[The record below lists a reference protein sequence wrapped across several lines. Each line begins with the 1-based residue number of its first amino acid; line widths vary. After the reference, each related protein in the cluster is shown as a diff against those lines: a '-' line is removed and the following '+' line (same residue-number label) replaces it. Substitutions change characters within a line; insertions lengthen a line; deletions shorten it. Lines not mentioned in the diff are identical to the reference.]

1 MTGDDQT
8 VVGDSDAP
16 KPEGT
21 GQSAAARG
29 GSAARAIDSA
39 PSGTAA
45 TAGALE
51 HAGDTVGPYKLLS
64 LVGEG
69 GFGTV
74 WLAERREPF
83 VQRVALKLIKP
94 GMDSKAVLGRFEQE
108 RQALA
113 VMNHPGIARVLDG
126 GLTPAGRPY
135 FAMEYVKGEP
145 ITEFCDRLKLGI
157 EDRLKLFEQACEAIQ
172 HAHLKGI
179 VHRDIKPGN
188 ILAFAVEGEGPR
200 LKVIDFGVA
209 KAMSHAMTAQT
220 VFTETGQMIGTPEYM
235 SPEQADPSASD
246 IDTRSDI
253 YSLGVLLYELLTGA
267 LPFEPSELR
276 SKAYRE
282 IQRIL
287 QEDDPP
293 SPSARLSTI
302 VTKDRDRASRIE
314 RVRGGLATRDLVGRL
329 RGELE
334 WIPLKAMRKEP
345 QHRYQSAMALAE
357 DVRNYLDGK
366 PLVAAPESRAY
377 RLRKMVR
384 RNRALAVGTT
394 AVAAS
399 LVVGLGLAT
408 WQWREAVAAK
418 ESAQLSQREATEV
431 KDFVLDALVASD
443 PKQGGNRDVTVR
455 EAMAKAAAR
464 LESGAL
470 RDQPEVEASLQLAIG
485 IVLAGAGDLD
495 GAMPLLKAC
504 VATRE
509 RVLGPDHPDV
519 AQALGNMASVLEY
532 LGREADAEAMHRR
545 ALAIREQ
552 ALGPDHVDVAGSLN
566 SLGGVLWVRG
576 QRDEGMRYLERA
588 LDIRVRALGENH
600 QAVGNTLNNI
610 AVLAIKSGDQARGE
624 EFLRRALAVQEASL
638 EPDHADLASPIANL
652 AYLCDDLGRHADA
665 EALGRRAVAIRE
677 KALGPDHPDTIIAV
691 SNLAWSLKE
700 QGKREEALACYRR
713 ALPVF
718 EATLGPNHA
727 QVMKTRARIAELEGV
742 VPPAPAP

>member
-1 MTGDDQT
+1 MTGDDRT
-8 VVGDSDAP
+8 VVGGSDAP
-16 KPEGT
+16 EPVGSGVQKVAR
-21 GQSAAARG
+21 SA
-29 GSAARAIDSA
+29 GSRAIDSA
-39 PSGTAA
+39 P
-45 TAGALE
+45 AGATVAAGSLE
-51 HAGDTVGPYKLLS
+51 QAGDQVGPYKLLS
-64 LVGEG
+64 VIGEG

-145 ITEFCDRLKLGI
+145 VTDFCDRLKLGI
-157 EDRLKLFEQACEAIQ
+157 EDRLRVFEQACEAIQ

-209 KAMSHAMTAQT
+209 KAMSHAMTAHT

-302 VTKDRDRASRIE
+302 VTKDRDRASRID
-314 RVRGGLATRDLVGRL
+314 RVRGGMGTGALAQRL

-345 QHRYQSAMALAE
+345 QHRYQSAMTLAE
-357 DVRNYLDGK
+357 DVRNYLEGR
-366 PLVAAPESRAY
+366 PLVAAPESRSY
-377 RLRKMVR
+377 RLRKLVR
-384 RNRALAVGTT
+384 RNRALAVGTA

-408 WQWREAVAAK
+408 WQWREAVAERDAA
-418 ESAQLSQREATEV
+418 ESARADAERRRVEATSI
-431 KDFVLDALVASD
+431 KDLMVSSLVSAD
-443 PKQGGNRDVTVR
+443 PRGGGDRDFTVR
-455 EAMAKAAAR
+455 EAMMQAVDDLKG
-464 LESGAL
+464 GAL
-470 RDQPEVEASLQLAIG
+470 KDAP
-485 IVLAGAGDLD
+485 GA
-495 GAMPLLKAC
+495 
-504 VATRE
+504 
-509 RVLGPDHPDV
+509 RVLIKMTI
-519 AQALGNMASVLEY
+519 AQVLQQRSQDLRVALGLE
-532 LGREADAEAMHRR
+532 LE
-545 ALAIREQ
+545 ALAE
-552 ALGPDHVDVAGSLN
+552 
-566 SLGGVLWVRG
+566 
-576 QRDEGMRYLERA
+576 LEAWDMSQVNDRS
-588 LDIRVRALGENH
+588 II
-600 QAVGNTLNNI
+600 LNNI
-610 AVLAIKSGDQARGE
+610 ATLHQNLGELADAERC
-624 EFLRRALAVQEASL
+624 LRRAIEIQEDRPTPNEAEVLTCKRNLAGVLQDQGRFDEARVMYEQVLEGRLRLFGEQSRQVAMAANALASL
-638 EPDHADLASPIANL
+638 HRDQGRNDVALGLKQREVAIWSALLPADHPQLLIAKIDSGELLRLLGRLDEADALISPSVPLVEAKLGMGDPYTQRSLEFLANL
-652 AYLCDDLGRHADA
+652 LRSQGKPDEADA
-665 EALGRRAVAIRE
+665 ILARV
-677 KALGPDHPDTIIAV
+677 KAARVP
-691 SNLAWSLKE
+691 
-700 QGKREEALACYRR
+700 
-713 ALPVF
+713 
-718 EATLGPNHA
+718 A
-727 QVMKTRARIAELEGV
+727 Q
-742 VPPAPAP
+742 PSP

>member
-1 MTGDDQT
+1 MTPDDTQLTPGSGPFDGVPGAGGVERPGD
-8 VVGDSDAP
+8 
-16 KPEGT
+16 E
-21 GQSAAARG
+21 
-29 GSAARAIDSA
+29 
-39 PSGTAA
+39 
-45 TAGALE
+45 
-51 HAGDTVGPYKLLS
+51 VGPYKLVSQL
-64 LVGEG
+64 GEG

-74 WLAERREPF
+74 WLAERRQPF
-83 VQRVALKLIKP
+83 VQRVALKIVKP
-94 GMDSKAVLGRFEQE
+94 GMDSKAVVARFEQE
-108 RQALA
+108 RQSLA
-113 VMNHPGIARVLDG
+113 VMAHPGIARVLDG
-126 GLTPAGRPY
+126 GLTPKGRPY
-135 FAMEYVKGEP
+135 FVMEYVRGKP
-145 ITEFCDRLKLGI
+145 ITQFADERRLSLRDRL
-157 EDRLKLFEQACEAIQ
+157 RLFVQVCEAVQ

-179 VHRDIKPGN
+179 IHRDLKPTN
-188 ILAFAVEGEGPR
+188 ILAFDVEGGEPSV
-200 LKVIDFGVA
+200 KVIDFGVA
-209 KAMSHAMTAQT
+209 KATQSGQAMQT

-235 SPEQADPSASD
+235 SPEQADPTGED
-246 IDTRSDI
+246 IDTRSDV
-253 YSLGVLLYELLTGA
+253 YSLGVVLYELLSGLTP
-267 LPFEPSELR
+267 LDPRELR
-276 SKAYRE
+276 AKAYRE
-282 IQRIL
+282 QQRLIAEL
-287 QEDDPP
+287 DPP
-293 SPSARLSTI
+293 TPSTRLST
-302 VTKDRDRASRIE
+302 V
-314 RVRGGLATRDLVGRL
+314 ATRDTQLAARIGDSRREPLPALVRSL
-329 RGELE
+329 RRELE
-334 WIPLKAMRKEP
+334 WIPLKAMRRER
-345 QHRYQSAMALAE
+345 QERYQSATDLAR

-366 PLVAAPESRAY
+366 PLVAGPESSAY
-377 RLRKMVR
+377 RVRKFVR
-384 RNRALAVGTT
+384 RHRGAVLTGSL
-394 AVAAS
+394 VAAS
-399 LVVGLGLAT
+399 LLAGLGLAT

-455 EAMAKAAAR
+455 EAMAKAAAK
-464 LESGAL
+464 LESGTL

-495 GAMPLLKAC
+495 GALPLLKAC

-509 RVLGPDHPDV
+509 RALGPDHPDV

-552 ALGPDHVDVAGSLN
+552 ALGPDHVDVAGSLK

-576 QRDEGMRYLERA
+576 QRDEGIRCLERA

-610 AVLAIKSGDQARGE
+610 AVLAIKSGDAARGE

-638 EPDHADLASPIANL
+638 APDHPDLASPIANL

-718 EATLGPNHA
+718 EATLGPGHA
-727 QVMKTRARIAELEGV
+727 QVTKTRARIAELEGAAASGSA
-742 VPPAPAP
+742 AP

>member
-1 MTGDDQT
+1 MTGDDRT
-8 VVGDSDAP
+8 VVGGSDAP
-16 KPEGT
+16 KPDGT
-21 GQSAAARG
+21 GQPAASAR

-39 PSGTAA
+39 PSGSTAA
-45 TAGALE
+45 TGSVE
-51 HAGDTVGPYKLLS
+51 QAGDQVGPYKLLS

-113 VMNHPGIARVLDG
+113 DMNHPGIARVLDG
-126 GLTPAGRPY
+126 GLTPAGRPF

-145 ITEFCDRLKLGI
+145 VTAFCDRLKLGI
-157 EDRLKLFEQACEAIQ
+157 EERLKLFEQACEAIQ

-209 KAMSHAMTAQT
+209 KAMSHAMTAHT

-253 YSLGVLLYELLTGA
+253 YSLGVLLYELLSGA

-282 IQRIL
+282 IQRII

-314 RVRGGLATRDLVGRL
+314 RVRGGVATRDLVGRL

-366 PLVAAPESRAY
+366 PLVAAPESRAS

-384 RNRALAVGTT
+384 RNRALAIGTA

-408 WQWREAVAAK
+408 WQWREAVRERDAAEVAK
-418 ESAQLSQREATEV
+418 GEAERRRAEATGI
-431 KDFVLDALVASD
+431 KDLMVSSLVSAD
-443 PKQGGNRDVTVR
+443 PRGGGDRDFTVR
-455 EAMAKAAAR
+455 EAMLQAVEDLKG
-464 LESGAL
+464 GAL
-470 RDQPEVEASLQLAIG
+470 KESP
-485 IVLAGAGDLD
+485 GA
-495 GAMPLLKAC
+495 
-504 VATRE
+504 
-509 RVLGPDHPDV
+509 RVLIKMTI
-519 AQALGNMASVLEY
+519 AQVLQQRNQDLRLALGLE
-532 LGREADAEAMHRR
+532 LE
-545 ALAIREQ
+545 ALAELE
-552 ALGPDHVDVAGSLN
+552 AWDMTKVDD
-566 SLGGVLWVRG
+566 R
-576 QRDEGMRYLERA
+576 
-588 LDIRVRALGENH
+588 III
-600 QAVGNTLNNI
+600 LNNI
-610 AVLAIKSGDQARGE
+610 ATLHQNLGE
-624 EFLRRALAVQEASL
+624 LSDAERCLRRAIELNRSLSDPDEAGLLTCQRNLAGILHDQDKFDEARALYEQVLEGRLRLFGEQSRQVAMAVNALASL
-638 EPDHADLASPIANL
+638 HGDQNRHDQALQFKLREIAIWSALLPADHPQLLLAKADAGEILRILKQLDEADAMLTSAVPAIEAKLGMGDPYTQRALEFLANL
-652 AYLCDDLGRHADA
+652 RQA
-665 EALGRRAVAIRE
+665 
-677 KALGPDHPDTIIAV
+677 
-691 SNLAWSLKE
+691 
-700 QGKREEALACYRR
+700 QGKTDEAAAILERVKA
-713 ALPVF
+713 
-718 EATLGPNHA
+718 
-727 QVMKTRARIAELEGV
+727 AR
-742 VPPAPAP
+742 APAPTP

>member
-1 MTGDDQT
+1 MTGDDRT
-8 VVGDSDAP
+8 VVGGSDAP
-16 KPEGT
+16 KPDGT
-21 GQSAAARG
+21 GQPAASAR

-39 PSGTAA
+39 PSGSTAA
-45 TAGALE
+45 TGSVE
-51 HAGDTVGPYKLLS
+51 QAGDQVGPYKLLS

-126 GLTPAGRPY
+126 GLTPAGRPF

-145 ITEFCDRLKLGI
+145 VTEFCDRLKLGI
-157 EDRLKLFEQACEAIQ
+157 EERLKLFEQACEAIQ

-209 KAMSHAMTAQT
+209 KAMSHAMTAHT

-253 YSLGVLLYELLTGA
+253 YSLGVLLYELLSGA

-282 IQRIL
+282 IQRII

-302 VTKDRDRASRIE
+302 VTRDRDRASRIE
-314 RVRGGLATRDLVGRL
+314 RVRGGVATRELVSRL

-384 RNRALAVGTT
+384 RNRALAIGTA

-408 WQWREAVAAK
+408 WQWREAVRERDAAEVAK
-418 ESAQLSQREATEV
+418 GEAERRRAEATGI
-431 KDFVLDALVASD
+431 KDLMVSSLVSAD
-443 PKQGGNRDVTVR
+443 PRGGGDRDFTVR
-455 EAMAKAAAR
+455 EAMLQAVEDLKG
-464 LESGAL
+464 GAL
-470 RDQPEVEASLQLAIG
+470 KESP
-485 IVLAGAGDLD
+485 GA
-495 GAMPLLKAC
+495 
-504 VATRE
+504 
-509 RVLGPDHPDV
+509 RVLIKMTI
-519 AQALGNMASVLEY
+519 AQVLQQRNQDLRLALGLE
-532 LGREADAEAMHRR
+532 LE
-545 ALAIREQ
+545 ALAELE
-552 ALGPDHVDVAGSLN
+552 AWDMTKVDD
-566 SLGGVLWVRG
+566 R
-576 QRDEGMRYLERA
+576 
-588 LDIRVRALGENH
+588 III
-600 QAVGNTLNNI
+600 LNNI
-610 AVLAIKSGDQARGE
+610 ATLHQNLGE
-624 EFLRRALAVQEASL
+624 LSDAERCLRRAIELNRSLSDPDEAGLLTCQRNLAGILHDQDKFDEARALYEQVLEGRLRLFGEQSRQVAMAVNALASL
-638 EPDHADLASPIANL
+638 HGDQNRHDQALQFKRREIAIWSALLPADHPQLLLAKADAGEILRILKQLDEADAMLTSAVPAIEAKLGMGDPYAQRALEFLANL
-652 AYLCDDLGRHADA
+652 RQA
-665 EALGRRAVAIRE
+665 
-677 KALGPDHPDTIIAV
+677 
-691 SNLAWSLKE
+691 
-700 QGKREEALACYRR
+700 QGKTDEAAAILERVKA
-713 ALPVF
+713 
-718 EATLGPNHA
+718 
-727 QVMKTRARIAELEGV
+727 AR
-742 VPPAPAP
+742 APAPSP